1 MNIELNT
8 KYLYNYKIKKNFTW
22 NKKIKMYNEIYFPR
36 DNIAENDS
44 QDQSKISIYREDL
57 IMLKNL
63 SARDL
68 PDEIVLN
75 YAKRLGFD
83 IINDPPELL
92 DIAKKY
98 LLKPLPDHIVR
109 AVHKENLEIL
119 YVNEITEEVFL
130 KLDIDNECQKEY
142 EKEKEKILK
151 EKNNKKKKKKR
162 QKEKKQKISE

>member
-1 MNIELNT
+1 
-8 KYLYNYKIKKNFTW
+8 
-22 NKKIKMYNEIYFPR
+22 
-36 DNIAENDS
+36 
-44 QDQSKISIYREDL
+44 
-57 IMLKNL
+57 MLKNP

-119 YVNEITEEVFL
+119 YVNEITEEIL
-130 KLDIDNECQKEY
+130 ELDIDNEF
-142 EKEKEKILK
+142 
-151 EKNNKKKKKKR
+151 
-162 QKEKKQKISE
+162 QKEKKNIERKK